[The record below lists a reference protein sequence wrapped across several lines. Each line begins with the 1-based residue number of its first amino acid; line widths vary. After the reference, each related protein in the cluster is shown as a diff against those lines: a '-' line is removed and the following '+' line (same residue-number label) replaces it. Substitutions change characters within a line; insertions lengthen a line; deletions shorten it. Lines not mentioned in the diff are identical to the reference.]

1 MVGRFVGS
9 FQCDQQCKDL
19 VDEDLK
25 AECEQQFCQQEE
37 EEDSYDDY
45 YDESNEVWST
55 NVKLPDCNSQ

>member
-25 AECEQQFCQQEE
+25 TECEKQFCQQDE
-37 EEDSYDDY
+37 EEDYYDYNYDD
-45 YDESNEVWST
+45 SNEVWST
-55 NVKLPDCNSQ
+55 NVKLPDCKFQ